1 MKCAHDQYRSV
12 LTSYDRGRE
21 MLVYFWRCD
30 RCGANLGE
38 RERMPYRPHYE
49 GSSPSRPVAERPA
62 VND

>member
-1 MKCAHDQYRSV
+1 
-12 LTSYDRGRE
+12 
-21 MLVYFWRCD
+21 VYFWRCD

-49 GSSPSRPVAERPA
+49 GSSPSRPVADRPA